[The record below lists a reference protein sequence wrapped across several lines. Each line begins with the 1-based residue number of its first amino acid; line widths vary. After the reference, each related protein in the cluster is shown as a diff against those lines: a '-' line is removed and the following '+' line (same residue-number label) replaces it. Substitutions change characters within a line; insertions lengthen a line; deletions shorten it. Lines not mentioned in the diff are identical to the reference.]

1 MPARRNQPRRGFT
14 MFFFSAVLVT
24 AFVRSAN
31 LFAAERAKE
40 ILVDWGDLQAHR
52 ALLRG
57 LPDAQERSANRG
69 EGRSRLS
76 AAGGLLDHELLL
88 ADHLGPAWNFRLDV
102 LAELLRRACHRLEH
116 LRRHETLLKRGI
128 GEDFLHFG
136 VDLHHNIARRAA
148 GRRKAK
154 PG

>member
-1 MPARRNQPRRGFT
+1 MPARRNQPRRGFP

-24 AFVRSAN
+24 ALVRSAN

-40 ILVDWGDLQAHR
+40 IHVEWGPSSSLSAIAWSTRRSR
-52 ALLRG
+52 AVRH
-57 LPDAQERSANRG
+57 RG

-102 LAELLRRACHRLEH
+102 LVE
-116 LRRHETLLKRGI
+116 
-128 GEDFLHFG
+128 F
-136 VDLHHNIARRAA
+136 
-148 GRRKAK
+148 
-154 PG
+154 